1 MDELNEVFNNVKK
14 LSNNIEQLMYLTDI
28 KGKEYVKD
36 YKLEDFQ
43 NIDKIVKI
51 CERCGK
57 WFLPNFN
64 FKQHQKYCD
73 KYCRNEATNEN
84 RYKIKLDARQ
94 KPIDL
99 LRKAIYE
106 TKYRIKRDKKQLDT
120 QGLNAILKS
129 LMILVKH
136 RWEITEE
143 EYNSR
148 LSELQ
153 GKYETILQI
162 GREN

>member
-1 MDELNEVFNNVKK
+1 MDEMNEVFNNVKK
-14 LSNNIEQLMYLTDI
+14 ISNSIEQLIYLTDI
-28 KGKEYVKD
+28 KGKEYVKN

-43 NIDKIVKI
+43 NIDKLAKI

-106 TKYRIKRDKKQLDT
+106 TRYRAKRDGNQLDL
-120 QGLNAILKS
+120 QGLNAILKNLS
-129 LMILVKH
+129 ILIKH
-136 RWEITEE
+136 RWELSED
-143 EYNSR
+143 EYRNR
-148 LSELQ
+148 LSNLQ
-153 GKYETILQI
+153 EKYATILQI